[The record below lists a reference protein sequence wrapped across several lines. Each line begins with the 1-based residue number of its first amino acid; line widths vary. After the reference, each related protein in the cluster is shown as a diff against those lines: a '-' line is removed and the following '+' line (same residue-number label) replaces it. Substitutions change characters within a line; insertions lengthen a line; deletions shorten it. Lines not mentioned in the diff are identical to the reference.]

1 MEDFK
6 MSEKEKKTHIDY
18 EEVSFELHK
27 EEIQV
32 SKKWIETA
40 DVKIYKRT
48 YTEEKQIIV
57 PVSHEEIIIEKKLL
71 NQKGE
76 KDGQI
81 ETTRIPLSEDRI
93 EVFLHPTVLEDVQI
107 YKEQFEEII
116 QVIETVK
123 EEKVHIETV
132 GDIKVMIDDQLSSKT
147 E

>member
-1 MEDFK
+1 

-57 PVSHEEIIIEKKLL
+57 SVSHEEIIIEKKLL

-93 EVFLHPTVLEDVQI
+93 EVILHPTVLEDVQI

-123 EEKVHIETV
+123 EEKVQIETV

>member
-1 MEDFK
+1 MEVFK
-6 MSEKEKKTHIDY
+6 MSEKEKKTHIDH
-18 EEVSFELHK
+18 EEVTFELHK

-40 DVKIYKRT
+40 DVTIYKRT

-57 PVSHEEIIIEKKLL
+57 PVSHEEIIIEKKIL

-93 EVFLHPTVLEDVQI
+93 EVILHPTVLEDVQI

-123 EEKVHIETV
+123 EEKVHIGTV
-132 GDIKVMIDDQLSSKT
+132 GDIKVMIDDQLSSMN
-147 E
+147 

>member
-1 MEDFK
+1 

-93 EVFLHPTVLEDVQI
+93 EVILHPTVLEDVQI

>member
-1 MEDFK
+1 

-93 EVFLHPTVLEDVQI
+93 EVILHPTVLEDVQI

-123 EEKVHIETV
+123 EEKVQIETV